1 MRQFVPMT
9 AELLYRVGG
18 PQGRLV
24 PYRAGLRCWH
34 ALGADG
40 IYRFGEDAIDELV
53 ERTQHAHA
61 PVEAA
66 SDTRLTSEPLALQ
79 A

>member
-9 AELLYRVGG
+9 DELLYRAGG
-18 PQGRLV
+18 PPGRLV

-34 ALGADG
+34 ALGEDG
-40 IYRFGEDAIDELV
+40 IYRFGEEAGDELA
-53 ERTQHAHA
+53 ERAAQHAT
-61 PVEAA
+61 VEAA
-66 SDTRLTSEPLALQ
+66 NDTPLTSERLALQ